1 MRIPRYL
8 VASALAFVAF
18 LVVPEIASATAIHV
32 SSFTDPGAGCTLRNA
47 ITAANTT
54 SAAGACP
61 AGQAAPTVDT
71 IDFTGTGVISLGS
84 SLPAITGPVTI
95 TGPGV
100 AQLTV
105 SGVTSYQ
112 PFKINSGAVVTLSGM
127 TIANGLCGSTCGSQG
142 GAINSN
148 GTLTLDDVVLT
159 GNVASDTTAAA
170 NSFAEGGAIEN
181 NSGGTLTVIDSE
193 IRTSTVTASNGTSQ
207 NAASGGAIMNRGTA
221 TIIRSEISSN
231 VANASA
237 TSPAT
242 SNVNGG
248 AIESD
253 GHLTIQASLINNNQ
267 VTSGGSGSSSLS
279 GGGIAQ
285 FNDPATSLTIDNS
298 TIAAN
303 STQVGGTG
311 GGIYSIGN
319 VGTITNS
326 TIYGNSSP
334 TGANL
339 YMSTQLRLSNTIV
352 SNPTAGPNC
361 SGAAVIS
368 EGFNLE
374 SASSCGLNQSTDKS
388 NTPSNLGALT
398 DNGGPTRTRAP
409 LAGSAVIDAGK
420 AAAGVTTDQRG
431 LIRPSDIATVADV
444 VGGDGSDIGAVEVQD
459 TVAPDTTITSGPA
472 EGSTVGPK
480 PEFGFSSS
488 EGRSHFECAVD
499 GAAFAACSTPDALS
513 ALGDGAHT
521 FQVRAI
527 DGTGNADA
535 TPASRSFTVDAT
547 APTTKLGKVKKKT
560 SKRKLK
566 VKFSSEAGA
575 TFECRVDSKPFKACT
590 SPYKT
595 KKLKPGKHTIEVR
608 AGDAYGNVEAKPA
621 KAKFKVLRQG

>member
-1 MRIPRYL
+1 MRIARYP
-8 VASALAFVAF
+8 VAAALAFLVF

-47 ITAANTT
+47 ITAANTN

-61 AGQAAPTVDT
+61 AGQAAPTVDV

-84 SLPAITGPVTI
+84 ALPTITGPVTI
-95 TGPGV
+95 SGPGV

-112 PFKINSGAVVTLSGM
+112 PFKINSGAVVTMSGM
-127 TIANGLCGSTCGSQG
+127 TISNGLCGSTCGSQG
-142 GAINSN
+142 GAVNN
-148 GTLTLDDVVLT
+148 AGTLTLNDVVLT
-159 GNVASDTTAAA
+159 GNVASDTTAGP

-181 NSGGTLTVIDSE
+181 NGGTLTVIDSE
-193 IRTSTVTASNGTSQ
+193 IRSSTVTASNGTSQ
-207 NAASGGAIMNRGTA
+207 NAASAGAIMNRGTA
-221 TIIRSEISSN
+221 TIIGTEISSN
-231 VANASA
+231 AANASA

-248 AIESD
+248 AINND
-253 GHLTIQASLINNNQ
+253 GHLTILASLINNNQ
-267 VTSGGSGSSSLS
+267 VTSGGTGGTSLS

-285 FNDPATSLTIDNS
+285 FNDSATSLTIDSS

-303 STQVGGTG
+303 STQVGGVG
-311 GGIYSIGN
+311 GGVYSIGN

-352 SNPTAGPNC
+352 SNPSAGPNC
-361 SGAAVIS
+361 SGAAAIS
-368 EGFNLE
+368 DGYNLE
-374 SASSCGLNQSTDKS
+374 SAGSCGLNQSTDLVS
-388 NTPSNLGALT
+388 TASMLGALQ

-409 LAGSAVIDAGK
+409 LAGSPVIDAGK
-420 AAAGVTTDQRG
+420 AAAGATTDQRG
-431 LIRPSDIATVADV
+431 LIRPSDIDSIADAA
-444 VGGDGSDIGAVEVQD
+444 GGDGSDIGAVEIQD
-459 TVAPDTTITSGPA
+459 AVAPDTTITSGPG

-488 EGRSHFECAVD
+488 EGRSHFECSVD
-499 GAAFAACSTPDALS
+499 GGAFATCTSPDALS
-513 ALGDGAHT
+513 GLGDGAHN
-521 FQVRAI
+521 FAVRAV

-535 TPASRSFTVDAT
+535 TPASRSFAVDAT

-560 SKRKLK
+560 RKRKLK
-566 VKFSSEAGA
+566 VKFSSEPGA
-575 TFECRVDSKPFKACT
+575 TFECRVDSKPFKPCS

-608 AGDAYGNVEAKPA
+608 ASDASGNVEAKPA
-621 KAKFKVLRQG
+621 RARVKVLH